1 MMLHPGPMSLPVQAL
16 IGAIVS
22 SPEGVELGA
31 VVDVRVN
38 IHSKDKKID
47 FCLYLKDGAAL
58 LLSNLDD
65 YKIYFQGP

>member
-1 MMLHPGPMSLPVQAL
+1 MILHPGPMSLPVQAL
-16 IGAIVS
+16 IGAIVH

-31 VVDVRVN
+31 VVDVRVS
-38 IHSKDKKID
+38 IHSNYKKID
-47 FCLYLKDGAAL
+47 FCLELKDGDSL